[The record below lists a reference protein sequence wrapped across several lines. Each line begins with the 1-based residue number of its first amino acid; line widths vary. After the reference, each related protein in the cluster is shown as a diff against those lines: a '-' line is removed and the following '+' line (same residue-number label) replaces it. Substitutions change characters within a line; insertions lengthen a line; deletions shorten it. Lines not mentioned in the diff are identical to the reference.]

1 MKKILFILV
10 AIFAA
15 HVSNAQETKFKSVV
29 TKAEYQSMD
38 EIEKR
43 LTDYIDS
50 AVSSLQGLKLNG
62 SKNYSKYQATISI
75 SANGKDKLSNIIS
88 IGESDV
94 PPPVVNAQSC
104 TICNVGNAYTCFRR
118 VKSILVNGQPIIVTV
133 VLIGDCVQI
142 TWN

>member
-10 AIFAA
+10 AVLTA
-15 HVSNAQETKFKSVV
+15 HVSNAQEAKIKSVV
-29 TKAEYQSMD
+29 TKAEYQTMD

-62 SKNYSKYQATISI
+62 SKNYSKYQATFSI
-75 SANGKDKLSNIIS
+75 SSNVKDKLSNTIS
-88 IGESDV
+88 IGESDA

-118 VKSILVNGQPIIVTV
+118 VKSILVNGQPVIVTV
-133 VLIGDCVQI
+133 ILIGDCVQI
-142 TWN
+142 NWN